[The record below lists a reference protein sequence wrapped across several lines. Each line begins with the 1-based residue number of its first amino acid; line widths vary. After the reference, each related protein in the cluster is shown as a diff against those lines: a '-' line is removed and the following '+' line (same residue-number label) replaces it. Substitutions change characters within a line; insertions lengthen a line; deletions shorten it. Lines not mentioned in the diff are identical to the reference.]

1 MTTLTAEKALT
12 VLRAPLVTEKSS
24 RLAESDNVVAFE
36 VAADATKPQVRRA
49 VETLFGVTVAS
60 VSTVK
65 VKGKVKRFGRRMGR
79 RSDWKKAYVTL
90 AEGQTIDFT
99 AGIGGKA

>member
-49 VETLFGVTVAS
+49 VETLFGVSVAA
-60 VSTVK
+60 VTTVK

-90 AEGQTIDFT
+90 TEGQTIDFT